1 MPQRLTSPS
10 PEQMNSKFRLYRK
23 PHSKGVLNE
32 PLQKNLPVRR
42 DFLQVFTE
50 TRLPTPF
57 GKVYITLGDRGD
69 YFPPK
74 LLNLTQVL
82 ILFFTGLHF
91 VSGLKTYFQPAS
103 RQRPTLHIDP

>member
-57 GKVYITLGDRGD
+57 GKVYITLYTPDVH
-69 YFPPK
+69 YFGG
-74 LLNLTQVL
+74 Q
-82 ILFFTGLHF
+82 G
-91 VSGLKTYFQPAS
+91 
-103 RQRPTLHIDP
+103 